1 MFSFKFPPFIL
12 LGLALSCAA
21 QDLRVAGPVTGLVHD
36 PSSQSLRLIL
46 GVPGAARL
54 ESPLISSVD
63 WASVGPNGRLALALH
78 HGETF
83 LVSYDPAT
91 AELTQTPIEGALGAP
106 SLAAWSADSS
116 ALTVYSG
123 KSRRLQW
130 IHLTPYGAFAAP
142 ALPLAGLD
150 GAVTALA
157 TGKGCSKAAVAVD
170 GGGVFLVDSY
180 ASLQP
185 VLPTADAAAIEVGPG
200 CQTIWA
206 ATRQTGEIVQVNL
219 ASDEPA
225 SEILFADPDR
235 LADVSALALS
245 SNQRRLYVA
254 DRASS
259 RLVVFDLASASI
271 TSEIALDAPV
281 TALSPAGRS
290 SVLLLGPRSNPA
302 DPFYLVEDSGEP
314 ALFFIPAAG
323 VDIQ

>member
-1 MFSFKFPPFIL
+1 MFSFKLSPFVL

-54 ESPLISSVD
+54 ESPLVSSVD
-63 WASVGPNGRLALALH
+63 WASVGPNGRLAIALH

-91 AELTQTPIEGALGAP
+91 AELTETPIDGALSAP
-106 SLAAWSADSS
+106 SLASWSADSS
-116 ALTVYSG
+116 AVAVYSAE
-123 KSRRLQW
+123 SRRLQW
-130 IHLTPYGAFAAP
+130 IHLTPLGALAAP

-157 TGKGCSKAAVAVD
+157 TGKACTKAAVAVE
-170 GGGVFLVDSY
+170 GGGVYLVDPY

-185 VLPTADAAAIEVGPG
+185 VLASAGVAAIAVGPG
-200 CQTIWA
+200 CHTIWA
-206 ATRQTGEIVQVNL
+206 ATRQTGEIVQVTL
-219 ASDEPA
+219 GSGETA
-225 SEILFADPDR
+225 SEILLSDPDR

-245 SNQRRLYVA
+245 SNQRSLYLA

-259 RLVVFDLASASI
+259 RLLVFDLASASI
-271 TSEIALDAPV
+271 AGEIALDAPV
-281 TALSPAGRS
+281 TALAPVGRS
-290 SVLLLGPRSNPA
+290 AVLLLGPRSSPG
-302 DPFYLVEDSGEP
+302 DPFYLLEESGDP